1 MSKSK
6 KNTIDPENII
16 SNYGADAAR
25 LFILSDSPPEKD
37 VQWSEEGITSS
48 FKFIQKLWNLNS
60 KIKDEIDKNHTE
72 DSDAEIIKYTNKFL
86 KQMTNN
92 LENFS
97 YNKIIAN
104 LHELYSFFSKQVE
117 KEYKKDTLI
126 KNYKKILIIMSPIIP
141 HFSNEC
147 LQNIDTKEI
156 SWPSY
161 DKSILYEDKIKIV
174 VQING
179 KKRSLLET
187 KPGNSEENVLELIN
201 NDKTLLKYLNN
212 TNIKRKIYVK
222 DKLIN
227 LII

>member
-1 MSKSK
+1 
-6 KNTIDPENII
+6 
-16 SNYGADAAR
+16 
-25 LFILSDSPPEKD
+25 
-37 VQWSEEGITSS
+37 
-48 FKFIQKLWNLNS
+48 
-60 KIKDEIDKNHTE
+60 
-72 DSDAEIIKYTNKFL
+72 
-86 KQMTNN
+86 
-92 LENFS
+92 
-97 YNKIIAN
+97 
-104 LHELYSFFSKQVE
+104 
-117 KEYKKDTLI
+117 
-126 KNYKKILIIMSPIIP
+126 MSPVIP

-147 LQNIDTKEI
+147 LQNINSNEN

-161 DKSILYEDKIKIV
+161 DENLLYEDKIKIV

-187 KPGNSEENVLELIN
+187 KPGISEENVLELIN